1 LDLSDFEESSKYL
14 YPMAGLLKTED
25 YFLTE
30 LDLGRSVVFT

>member
-1 LDLSDFEESSKYL
+1 
-14 YPMAGLLKTED
+14 MAGLLKTED